1 MLLLQT
7 FYEFFHFI
15 ERSFSTKTES
25 EVYLTEVMDK
35 ALYLVERPTFLAVF
49 LKTSL
54 I

>member
-15 ERSFSTKTES
+15 ERSFSAKTES
-25 EVYLTEVMDK
+25 EVCLTEVMDK
-35 ALYLVERPTFLAVF
+35 ALYLVELPTFLAVF